1 MPRIEDDDLRDGDD
15 EDLDAEEGGG
25 FRSGGLLRLGLL
37 AGALLLGFLI
47 PYLLYLNHEVG
58 ERFGKLR
65 WQVPTRVYAR
75 PLLLRDGLA
84 MDAGTLQIELE
95 AAAYRAG
102 DGGQSGTYARN
113 GARWRISS
121 RGYDDIDG
129 RVVPAVVE
137 VVLRD
142 GSVASIRDVGAR
154 RALRSARMDPAR
166 IATLY
171 GQLQEER
178 RLVRIE
184 EVPDLL
190 VTGLQ
195 AVEDRDFNHHIGV
208 DFSGMLRAAFVNVK
222 SGGETR
228 QGASTLTQQ
237 LARSGLLG
245 IGKEQ
250 TYRRKFKEILFALL
264 LEVRYDKRTI
274 LEAYLN
280 QVDLGQNG
288 AQSIRGVAAASEFW
302 YGKDLK
308 DLSPE
313 QIALLIG
320 MVKGPS
326 WYNPRRNPE
335 RALERRNLVL
345 RQMRDTGLI
354 DEATYHRAVAAPLG
368 VTASPGT
375 PNANRYPAYVDLVRK
390 QLARDYPAEQL
401 SGAGLSVMTGM
412 SPAAQGYAEG
422 AVTRTLS
429 ALGRRGRPPL
439 EAGLVMTDV
448 HNGDVLAVVGSRDYT
463 QPGFNR
469 AVDARRPVGSLLKP
483 FIYLLAFA
491 QPDKWSLAS
500 TISDDPV
507 AVGLGRGRVWKPGNS
522 DGRSHGQVHL
532 VDALA
537 QSYNQATVR
546 LGMEVQPQRL
556 ADLIHT
562 LAGITVEPQPSL
574 LLGATDQS
582 PFAMAQL
589 YEFLASGGEIQ
600 PLHAVRGVLDPQ
612 GRTIKRYDSATPPAQ
627 PGDSLAARLVGNALQ
642 FVVTAGT
649 ARGLLRDGLG
659 RLAPAGKTGTSNDGR
674 DSWFAGYTGD
684 HLAVVWVG
692 NDQNQATGL
701 YGATGGMR
709 VWAEIFRRMPSA
721 PLRLSSAGIDWS
733 WVLDGQ
739 STDPDCPGAR
749 RYPFVA
755 GHAPAY
761 QACQIA
767 PPQELDEFGNP
778 LPPAID
784 EAGADPLERAGQIL
798 RGLFGGDD
806 PAKRE
811 PPPPPPPPPA
821 APAPAAT
828 PAPRPV
834 Q

>member
-1 MPRIEDDDLRDGDD
+1 MPRIEDDDLLDGDD
-15 EDLDAEEGGG
+15 EDTGGESGNGGSSG
-25 FRSGGLLRLGLL
+25 FLRGGLLRLGLL
-37 AGALLLGFLI
+37 AFALLLGFLI
-47 PYLLYLNHEVG
+47 PYLLYLNHQVG

-75 PLLLRDGLA
+75 PLVLRDGLV
-84 MDAGTLQIELE
+84 MDGRTLKIELD
-95 AAAYRAG
+95 AASYHAG
-102 DGGQSGTYARN
+102 DGSKPGTYAQN
-113 GARWRISS
+113 GSRWRISS

-129 RVVPAVVE
+129 RVAPAIVE
-137 VVLRD
+137 VSLQN
-142 GSVASIRDVGAR
+142 GAVATIRDVQGR

-178 RLVRIE
+178 RLVRID
-184 EVPDLL
+184 EVPGLL

-208 DFSGMLRAAFVNVK
+208 DFSGMLRAVFVNLK

-264 LEVRYDKRTI
+264 LEARYDKRTI
-274 LEAYLN
+274 MEAYLN

-302 YGKDLK
+302 FGKDLRDLK
-308 DLSPE
+308 DE

-335 RALERRNLVL
+335 RALERRNFVL
-345 RQMRDTGLI
+345 KQMLDTRLI
-354 DEATYHRAVAAPLG
+354 DEKAYHRAVAAPLG

-375 PNANRYPAYVDLVRK
+375 PNANRFPAYVDLVRK

-412 SPAAQGYAEG
+412 SIAAQGYAEG

-429 ALGRRGRPPL
+429 ALDRRGRPPL
-439 EAGLVMTDV
+439 QAGLVVTDV

-463 QPGFNR
+463 EPGFNR

-483 FIYLLAFA
+483 FVYLLAFA
-491 QPDKWSLAS
+491 QPEKWSLAS
-500 TISDDPV
+500 TISDAPV
-507 AVGLGRGRVWKPGNS
+507 SIGLGQGRQWKPVNS
-522 DGRSHGQVHL
+522 DGRSHGDVTL

-537 QSYNQATVR
+537 HSFNQATVR
-546 LGMEVQPQRL
+546 LGMDIQPQRL

-562 LAGITVEPQPSL
+562 LAGIQAAPQPSL
-574 LLGATDQS
+574 ILGATDQS
-582 PFAMAQL
+582 PYAMAQL
-589 YEFLASGGEIQ
+589 YEFLASSGEIH
-600 PLHAVRGVLDPQ
+600 PLHAVRGVLDPR
-612 GRTIKRYDSATPPAQ
+612 GSTIKRYDSAVPPAQ
-627 PGDSLAARLVGNALQ
+627 PGDSLAARLVGVALQ
-642 FVVTAGT
+642 YVVTSGT
-649 ARGLLRDGLG
+649 GTGLMRDGLG
-659 RLAPAGKTGTSNDGR
+659 RLSPAGKTGTSNDGR

-709 VWAEIFRRMPSA
+709 VWSEIFRRLPSA
-721 PLRLSSAGIDWS
+721 PLQLSNAGMDWR

-749 RYPFVA
+749 HFPFVA

-761 QACQIA
+761 QACEYA

-778 LPPAID
+778 IPPPDDAS
-784 EAGADPLERAGQIL
+784 GDPLERAGQLI

-806 PAKRE
+806 PAKHD
-811 PPPPPPPPPA
+811 PSTPPPA
-821 APAPAAT
+821 PPAPT
-828 PAPRPV
+828 PPPA